1 MEDNVPLDNPQPSSP
16 KTHQYGGKMGT
27 YGHITTCLNVAGIW
41 DVLELQLEL
50 IPEAELKFQIS
61 WCARCLTIHQGQLY
75 TCKGAKNDMHIH
87 TWHASQPWHAL
98 ANHTKLLERDLW
110 QGPPSDLLGHLL
122 LPSSAWWKWWTVLW
136 RWIKRY
142 YRFQT
147 SLKIVVIHLGRIYC
161 STQCF
166 LFLFWAKFLEWT
178 LCHLT
183 VCTGVLEAC
192 GTIWCWTIHD

>member
-1 MEDNVPLDNPQPSSP
+1 MPQRRWHLGRLGTAIGVDTRGRTEVSDLLMCQMPYHPSGTVIHMQRGQ
-16 KTHQYGGKMGT
+16 KWHAHTH
-27 YGHITTCLNVAGIW
+27 L
-41 DVLELQLEL
+41 
-50 IPEAELKFQIS
+50 
-61 WCARCLTIHQGQLY
+61 
-75 TCKGAKNDMHIH
+75 
-87 TWHASQPWHAL
+87 HASQPWHAL

-136 RWIKRY
+136 PWIKRY